1 LDRRRFLKY
10 AGASAAV
17 VGASALGLDYVLNS
31 RRAAV
36 NKSTTILSETTSTS
50 RINHPPVANFKR
62 RPWYL
67 NPTDQQTIQFMSN
80 CWDADNDPLQYV
92 WSVDGEPKS
101 TERDY
106 STKLTTDE
114 HAVQLNVS
122 DGIAQDNVQQ
132 TVTVDPDQIYP
143 TKPLH
148 IQHKGMRMTVGWKG
162 MDRTPI
168 DVTDEKLDAIHN
180 ELGCNAVIIFG
191 NTEFE
196 DDLIEAGKLAIQK
209 GFDRIYVTP
218 MYLDLSIDETVERI
232 GKFASKAKKLR
243 EMSESIVFMV
253 GHEFSLDSSDFVA
266 GATYEERSINAWN
279 GLFDWRKATAVMPD
293 AFNRIISLCKQNY
306 AHPIAYAATPWEA
319 ETVVPWA
326 HPMFESVGTDA
337 YVWDKMGWT
346 EAYVIDHLN
355 KMKMFRK
362 PVYSTE
368 WGCLTYKNAS
378 QDWQIAVDK
387 YPYDEDEQANYI
399 AKYCN
404 MLNKAKITGAF
415 YTQIDDERLGG
426 YGLYKAS
433 TPPYFG
439 PGSSRKKG
447 FYRYK
452 SYQRTS

>member
-1 LDRRRFLKY
+1 
-10 AGASAAV
+10 
-17 VGASALGLDYVLNS
+17 
-31 RRAAV
+31 
-36 NKSTTILSETTSTS
+36 
-50 RINHPPVANFKR
+50 
-62 RPWYL
+62 
-67 NPTDQQTIQFMSN
+67 
-80 CWDADNDPLQYV
+80 
-92 WSVDGEPKS
+92 
-101 TERDY
+101 
-106 STKLTTDE
+106 
-114 HAVQLNVS
+114 
-122 DGIAQDNVQQ
+122 
-132 TVTVDPDQIYP
+132 
-143 TKPLH
+143 
-148 IQHKGMRMTVGWKG
+148 
-162 MDRTPI
+162 
-168 DVTDEKLDAIHN
+168 
-180 ELGCNAVIIFG
+180 
-191 NTEFE
+191 
-196 DDLIEAGKLAIQK
+196 
-209 GFDRIYVTP
+209 
-218 MYLDLSIDETVERI
+218 
-232 GKFASKAKKLR
+232 
-243 EMSESIVFMV
+243 
-253 GHEFSLDSSDFVA
+253 
-266 GATYEERSINAWN
+266 
-279 GLFDWRKATAVMPD
+279 MPD